1 MDEETSKLLKK
12 TVEPVMR
19 KRFKDMAPAL
29 RKNFENGEINI
40 QKYSIHDNVLTIDDM
55 EFTKEM

>member
-1 MDEETSKLLKK
+1 
-12 TVEPVMR
+12 MR